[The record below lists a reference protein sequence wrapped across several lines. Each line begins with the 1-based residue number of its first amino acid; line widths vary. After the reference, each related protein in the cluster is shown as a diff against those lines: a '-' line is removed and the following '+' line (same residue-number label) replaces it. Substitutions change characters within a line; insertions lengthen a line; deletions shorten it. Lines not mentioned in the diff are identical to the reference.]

1 MEKPFL
7 KPKEKEDLILMKQL
21 KLSDPI
27 WYFVEQS
34 LQQDEVC
41 KINKIRWSS
50 YEAFE
55 FLFI

>member
-41 KINKIRWSS
+41 KINKIR
-50 YEAFE
+50 
-55 FLFI
+55 